1 MPHRKVSGDC
11 FHACKGRVG
20 SLIGTVHLFPAVMV
34 RRSIHHAAQ
43 CSAEGRVLCATQPS
57 EWHFFLHLPT
67 NTQNALPFFL
77 LESAGECLPLLALAG
92 GIGFLSHHWMKI
104 TETSLKMFPS
114 GSPVQLISKT
124 ILQLPGGRGEGD
136 CLVEPRGHSLK
147 KGLHSDPKKRHTR
160 LSVPPDKAFVNAFRV
175 YYRRLALVHYEYQWS
190 SHHHSPHHKGTFI

>member
-20 SLIGTVHLFPAVMV
+20 SLICTVHLFPAVV
-34 RRSIHHAAQ
+34 VQGSIHKLSSAQ
-43 CSAEGRVLCATQPS
+43 PEGRVLCTAQPS
-57 EWHFFLHLPT
+57 EWHFFFPHPT

-77 LESAGECLPLLALAG
+77 LEERGVFALAG

-114 GSPVQLISKT
+114 GWPVQLISKA
-124 ILQLPGGRGEGD
+124 ILQLSAGAGEVWGNG
-136 CLVEPRGHSLK
+136 LVEAWGHSLK

-160 LSVPPDKAFVNAFRV
+160 FSAPPDKAFVNAFRV
-175 YYRRLALVHYEYQWS
+175 YYRSLALVHYEYQWS
-190 SHHHSPHHKGTFI
+190 SHHHSPHHKGAFI